1 MFFKNSFLAFS
12 NKEQNDE
19 VPVFDKK
26 TTLNLSNINNTDEM
40 VRKEI
45 LKPNLNK
52 SCTNVDRISRSYIQ
66 TFNSPVK

>member
-52 SCTNVDRISRSYIQ
+52 SCTNFDRISRSYIQ

>member
-12 NKEQNDE
+12 NKEQNNE